1 MAKCRWCDKEGL
13 DEAANACGSC
23 LLKSREEL
31 DSSEDDATNPDGVKI
46 NFDMSG
52 LGDKDKVSKTKGK
65 RAGEL
70 RQTLFMN
77 SLKQEQPNSNQEILM
92 KKVKV
97 HSNSIRGKVFVVGDG
112 LVLNFDENGDASCN
126 ASDLP
131 QIKAY
136 SRHRPGRF
144 VVVEAP
150 KKASPAP
157 APKKVE
163 VKAAKKEE
171 SKSTKDESDN
181 TRRAPKKKA
190 PKKSFF
196 KKDEE

>member
-1 MAKCRWCDKEGL
+1 
-13 DEAANACGSC
+13 
-23 LLKSREEL
+23 
-31 DSSEDDATNPDGVKI
+31 
-46 NFDMSG
+46 
-52 LGDKDKVSKTKGK
+52 
-65 RAGEL
+65 
-70 RQTLFMN
+70 
-77 SLKQEQPNSNQEILM
+77 M

-112 LVLNFDENGDASCN
+112 LVLNFDEKGDASCN
-126 ASDLP
+126 VSDLP

-144 VVVEAP
+144 VVVEES

-171 SKSTKDESDN
+171 FKSKDESDN

>member
-1 MAKCRWCDKEGL
+1 
-13 DEAANACGSC
+13 
-23 LLKSREEL
+23 
-31 DSSEDDATNPDGVKI
+31 
-46 NFDMSG
+46 
-52 LGDKDKVSKTKGK
+52 
-65 RAGEL
+65 
-70 RQTLFMN
+70 
-77 SLKQEQPNSNQEILM
+77 M

-97 HSNSIRGKVFVVGDG
+97 HSNSIRGKVFVIGDG
-112 LVLNFDENGDASCN
+112 LVLNFDEKGDAECF

-131 QIKAY
+131 QLKAY
-136 SRHRPGRF
+136 SRARPGRF
-144 VVVEAP
+144 TIVEKA
-150 KKASPAP
+150 KKAAPAPAP

-163 VKAAKKEE
+163 KVEKAAKKEE